1 MRKLLYILIL
11 LIAVLV
17 LLFYI
22 KSDYTTANPT
32 IYYNAV
38 ILTLDEITPK
48 ADAMY
53 VSEGKILSI
62 GTLKDLENDTPED
75 VVKVNLN
82 GETVM
87 PGFIDPHTHF
97 ALSMYMSS
105 MYDLSGFTHPDNDS
119 VWSYFEEVVESTDS
133 GEWIICKGMD
143 PILVK
148 DLILPTKPYLDSIA
162 PDNPVIIFSQSLH
175 SYWADSKAFEK
186 AGISERKPDPS
197 THSYYERD
205 AEGQFTGLIVE
216 QEAFLPFIEKIN
228 EEVIT
233 ADVLSQSSIK
243 VMREYARNGNT
254 TIVSAGLTINDSKP
268 LILTRHLSAEKPSFL
283 GGLLEKIGR
292 LPKREPLPRHFI
304 YMRYDKTEYLPDSK
318 GGQDDFYD
326 IIGVKHWYDGSPYI
340 GSMYMIEPYLESQLT
355 MDLDIPV
362 HSRGKALIRY
372 EDLKDFIR
380 TYHNSGWQIAIH
392 TQGDAAIN
400 EVVSAFSELES
411 ELDYSTSRHRL
422 EHCLMLPISTLDEM
436 KQLNISPSFH
446 INHLYYYGEAL
457 RDDMLGEER
466 ADKILPLQSTLNQD
480 LILTLHADQ
489 PMFESRPFRLIQTAV
504 ERKTKEGR
512 IINVDEKIELL
523 DAIKALTI
531 HAAWQINMEDK
542 IGSLEVGK
550 YADFIVID
558 RNPFEIP
565 IENLEDVRI
574 IATYVNGN
582 KVNN

>member
-205 AEGQFTGLIVE
+205 AEGHFTGLIVE